1 MARSDVPKHVRF
13 LDRLVLTALPLAAVG
28 SNALVNALK
37 KKKVRLK
44 VSLSHLTIAY
54 LVHCESLLAGE
65 VLLAPPTNVRP
76 GLA

>member
-28 SNALVNALK
+28 SNALVNAL
-37 KKKVRLK
+37 
-44 VSLSHLTIAY
+44 
-54 LVHCESLLAGE
+54 VHCESLLAGE